1 MRGVINVRLEFVE
14 GVETS
19 VTWHGEPDSHFTKA
33 DDLENFVKAL
43 RMLTSRLNKIQG
55 VDDPRCKDCKHW
67 GKGKTSINAWRE
79 STVCFL
85 KRKKI
90 LHPKFK
96 DQVIYYAK
104 PRMCKA
110 CKLFERKEAV

>member
-1 MRGVINVRLEFVE
+1 MKAIVQMCVILEPKEHTQAVII
-14 GVETS
+14 
-19 VTWHGEPDSHFTKA
+19 KA
-33 DDLENFVKAL
+33 DPELKESELQELRKAVDSFSAKL
-43 RMLTSRLNKIQG
+43 DKIQG

-67 GKGKTSINAWRE
+67 GKGKASINAWRE

-90 LHPKFK
+90 LHPRFN

-104 PRMCKA
+104 SRMSKPCNN
-110 CKLFERKEAV
+110 FDRKDD

>member
-1 MRGVINVRLEFVE
+1 MKTVLRLCVVLEDKQPTQVVMIDDPGLKEDDMLPGRQAINSFSAKL
-14 GVETS
+14 
-19 VTWHGEPDSHFTKA
+19 D
-33 DDLENFVKAL
+33 
-43 RMLTSRLNKIQG
+43 KIHG

-67 GKGKTSINAWRE
+67 GKGKASINAWRE

-90 LHPKFK
+90 LHPRFK

-104 PRMCKA
+104 ARMCKP
-110 CKLFERKEAV
+110 CKSFERKEV

>member
-1 MRGVINVRLEFVE
+1 MKAILRLCVVLEDKQPTQVVMIDDPGLKEDDMLLVRKAINSFSAKL
-14 GVETS
+14 
-19 VTWHGEPDSHFTKA
+19 D
-33 DDLENFVKAL
+33 
-43 RMLTSRLNKIQG
+43 KIQG

-67 GKGKTSINAWRE
+67 GKGKASINAWRE

-90 LHPKFK
+90 LHPRFK

-104 PRMCKA
+104 SRMSKPCNN
-110 CKLFERKEAV
+110 FDRKEV

>member
-1 MRGVINVRLEFVE
+1 MKAVLRLCVVLEDKQPTQVVMIDDPGLKEDDMLLVRKAINSFSAKL
-14 GVETS
+14 
-19 VTWHGEPDSHFTKA
+19 D
-33 DDLENFVKAL
+33 
-43 RMLTSRLNKIQG
+43 KIQG

-67 GKGKTSINAWRE
+67 GKGKASINAWRE

-90 LHPKFK
+90 LHPRFK

-104 PRMCKA
+104 SRMSKPCNS
-110 CKLFERKEAV
+110 FDRKDD

>member
-1 MRGVINVRLEFVE
+1 MKAVLRLCVVMEDKQPTQVVMIDDPGLKEDDMLLVRKAINSFSAKL
-14 GVETS
+14 
-19 VTWHGEPDSHFTKA
+19 D
-33 DDLENFVKAL
+33 
-43 RMLTSRLNKIQG
+43 KIQG

-67 GKGKTSINAWRE
+67 GKGKASINAWRE

-90 LHPKFK
+90 LHPRFK

-104 PRMCKA
+104 ARMCKP
-110 CKLFERKEAV
+110 CKSFERKEV

>member
-1 MRGVINVRLEFVE
+1 MKTVLRLCVVLEDKQPTQVVMIDDPELKEDDMLLVRKAINSFSAKL
-14 GVETS
+14 
-19 VTWHGEPDSHFTKA
+19 D
-33 DDLENFVKAL
+33 
-43 RMLTSRLNKIQG
+43 KIQG

-67 GKGKTSINAWRE
+67 GKGKASINAWRE

-90 LHPKFK
+90 LHPRFK

-104 PRMCKA
+104 SRMSKPCNS
-110 CKLFERKEAV
+110 FDRKDD

>member
-1 MRGVINVRLEFVE
+1 MKAILRLCVVLEDKQPTQVVMIDDPGLKEDDMLLVRKAINSFSAKL
-14 GVETS
+14 
-19 VTWHGEPDSHFTKA
+19 D
-33 DDLENFVKAL
+33 
-43 RMLTSRLNKIQG
+43 KIQG

-67 GKGKTSINAWRE
+67 GKGKASINAWRE

-90 LHPKFK
+90 LHPRFK

-104 PRMCKA
+104 SRMSKPCNS
-110 CKLFERKEAV
+110 FDRKDD

>member
-1 MRGVINVRLEFVE
+1 MKAIVQMCVILEPKEHTQAVII
-14 GVETS
+14 
-19 VTWHGEPDSHFTKA
+19 KA
-33 DDLENFVKAL
+33 DPELKESELQELRKAVDSFSAKL
-43 RMLTSRLNKIQG
+43 DKIQG

-67 GKGKTSINAWRE
+67 GKGKASINAWRE

-90 LHPKFK
+90 LHPRFK

-104 PRMCKA
+104 SRMSKPCKS
-110 CKLFERKEAV
+110 FERKEV

>member
-1 MRGVINVRLEFVE
+1 MKAVLRLCVVLEDKQPTQVVMIDDPGLKEDDMLLVRKAINSFSAKL
-14 GVETS
+14 
-19 VTWHGEPDSHFTKA
+19 D
-33 DDLENFVKAL
+33 
-43 RMLTSRLNKIQG
+43 KIQG

-104 PRMCKA
+104 SRMCKP
-110 CKLFERKEAV
+110 CNSFDRKEV

>member
-1 MRGVINVRLEFVE
+1 MKAVLRLCVVLEDKQPTQVVMIDDPGLKEDDMLLVRKAINSFSAKL
-14 GVETS
+14 
-19 VTWHGEPDSHFTKA
+19 D
-33 DDLENFVKAL
+33 
-43 RMLTSRLNKIQG
+43 KIQG

-67 GKGKTSINAWRE
+67 GKGKASINAWRE

-90 LHPKFK
+90 LHPRFK

-104 PRMCKA
+104 SRMCKP
-110 CKLFERKEAV
+110 CNNFDRKDD

>member
-1 MRGVINVRLEFVE
+1 MKTVLRLCVVLDDKQPTQVVMTDDPGLKEDDMLLVRKAINSFSAKL
-14 GVETS
+14 
-19 VTWHGEPDSHFTKA
+19 D
-33 DDLENFVKAL
+33 
-43 RMLTSRLNKIQG
+43 KIQG

-90 LHPKFK
+90 LHPRFK

-104 PRMCKA
+104 SRMSKPCNS
-110 CKLFERKEAV
+110 FDRKDD

>member
-1 MRGVINVRLEFVE
+1 MKAILRLCVVLEDKQPTQVVMIDDPGLKEDDMLLVRKAINSFSAKL
-14 GVETS
+14 
-19 VTWHGEPDSHFTKA
+19 D
-33 DDLENFVKAL
+33 
-43 RMLTSRLNKIQG
+43 KIQG

-90 LHPKFK
+90 LHPRFK

-104 PRMCKA
+104 SRMCKP
-110 CKLFERKEAV
+110 CNRFDRKDD

>member
-1 MRGVINVRLEFVE
+1 MKAILRLCVVLEDKQPTQVVMIDDPGLKEDDMLLVRKAINSFSAKL
-14 GVETS
+14 
-19 VTWHGEPDSHFTKA
+19 D
-33 DDLENFVKAL
+33 
-43 RMLTSRLNKIQG
+43 KIQG

-90 LHPKFK
+90 LHPRFK

-104 PRMCKA
+104 SRMCKP
-110 CKLFERKEAV
+110 CNNFDRKDD

>member
-1 MRGVINVRLEFVE
+1 MKAVLRLCVVLEDKQPTQVVMIDDPGLKEDDMLLVRKAINSFSAKL
-14 GVETS
+14 
-19 VTWHGEPDSHFTKA
+19 D
-33 DDLENFVKAL
+33 
-43 RMLTSRLNKIQG
+43 KIQG

-67 GKGKTSINAWRE
+67 GKGKASINAWRE

-90 LHPKFK
+90 LHPRFK

-104 PRMCKA
+104 SRMCKA
-110 CKLFERKEAV
+110 CGEFERKGGDK

>member
-1 MRGVINVRLEFVE
+1 MKAILRLCIVLEDKQPTQVVMIDDPGLKEDDMLLVRKAINSFSAKL
-14 GVETS
+14 
-19 VTWHGEPDSHFTKA
+19 D
-33 DDLENFVKAL
+33 
-43 RMLTSRLNKIQG
+43 KIQG

-67 GKGKTSINAWRE
+67 GKGKASINAWRE

-90 LHPKFK
+90 LHPRFK

-104 PRMCKA
+104 SRMSKPCNN
-110 CKLFERKEAV
+110 FDRKDD

>member
-1 MRGVINVRLEFVE
+1 MKAVLRLCIVLEDKQHTQVVMIDDPGLKEDDMLLVRKAINSFSAKL
-14 GVETS
+14 
-19 VTWHGEPDSHFTKA
+19 D
-33 DDLENFVKAL
+33 
-43 RMLTSRLNKIQG
+43 KIQG

-67 GKGKTSINAWRE
+67 GKGKASINAWRE

-90 LHPKFK
+90 LHPRFK

-104 PRMCKA
+104 SRMSKPCNN
-110 CKLFERKEAV
+110 FDRKDD

>member
-1 MRGVINVRLEFVE
+1 MKTVLRLCVVLEDKQPTQVVMIYDPGLKEDDMLLVRKAINSFSAKL
-14 GVETS
+14 
-19 VTWHGEPDSHFTKA
+19 D
-33 DDLENFVKAL
+33 
-43 RMLTSRLNKIQG
+43 KIQG

-67 GKGKTSINAWRE
+67 GKGKASINAWRE

-90 LHPKFK
+90 LHPRFK

-104 PRMCKA
+104 SRMCKP
-110 CKLFERKEAV
+110 CNNFDRKDD

>member
-1 MRGVINVRLEFVE
+1 MKTVLRLCVVLEDKQPTQVVMIDDPGLKEDDMLLVRKAINSFSAKL
-14 GVETS
+14 
-19 VTWHGEPDSHFTKA
+19 D
-33 DDLENFVKAL
+33 
-43 RMLTSRLNKIQG
+43 KIQG

-67 GKGKTSINAWRE
+67 GKGKASINAWRE

-90 LHPKFK
+90 LHPRFK

-104 PRMCKA
+104 SRMSKPCNS
-110 CKLFERKEAV
+110 FDRKDD

>member
-1 MRGVINVRLEFVE
+1 MKTIVQMCVILEPKEHTQAVII
-14 GVETS
+14 
-19 VTWHGEPDSHFTKA
+19 KA
-33 DDLENFVKAL
+33 DPERKESELQELRKAVDSFSAKL
-43 RMLTSRLNKIQG
+43 DKIQG

-67 GKGKTSINAWRE
+67 GKGKASINAWRE

-90 LHPKFK
+90 LHPRFK

-104 PRMCKA
+104 SRMSKPCNN
-110 CKLFERKEAV
+110 FDRKEV

>member
-1 MRGVINVRLEFVE
+1 MKTVLRLCVVLEDKQPTQVVMIDDPGLKEDDMLLVRKAINSFSAKL
-14 GVETS
+14 
-19 VTWHGEPDSHFTKA
+19 D
-33 DDLENFVKAL
+33 
-43 RMLTSRLNKIQG
+43 KIQG

-67 GKGKTSINAWRE
+67 GKGKASINAWRE

-90 LHPKFK
+90 LHPRFK

-104 PRMCKA
+104 SRMCKP
-110 CKLFERKEAV
+110 CKNFDRKDD

>member
-1 MRGVINVRLEFVE
+1 MKAVLRLCVVLEDKQPTQVVMIDDPGLKEDDMLLVRKAINSFSAKL
-14 GVETS
+14 
-19 VTWHGEPDSHFTKA
+19 D
-33 DDLENFVKAL
+33 
-43 RMLTSRLNKIQG
+43 KIQG

-67 GKGKTSINAWRE
+67 GKGKSSINAWRE

-90 LHPKFK
+90 LHPRFK

-104 PRMCKA
+104 SRMCKP
-110 CKLFERKEAV
+110 CNSFDRKEV

>member
-1 MRGVINVRLEFVE
+1 MKAILHLCVVLEDKQPTQVVMIDDPELKEDDMLLVRKAINSFSAKL
-14 GVETS
+14 
-19 VTWHGEPDSHFTKA
+19 D
-33 DDLENFVKAL
+33 
-43 RMLTSRLNKIQG
+43 KIQG

-90 LHPKFK
+90 LHPRFK

-104 PRMCKA
+104 SRMSKPCNS
-110 CKLFERKEAV
+110 FDRKDD

>member
-1 MRGVINVRLEFVE
+1 MKTVLRLCVVLEDKQPTQVVMIDDPGLKEDDMLLVRKAINSFSAKL
-14 GVETS
+14 
-19 VTWHGEPDSHFTKA
+19 D
-33 DDLENFVKAL
+33 
-43 RMLTSRLNKIQG
+43 KIQG

-90 LHPKFK
+90 LHPRFK

-104 PRMCKA
+104 SRMSKPCNS
-110 CKLFERKEAV
+110 FDRKDD

>member
-1 MRGVINVRLEFVE
+1 MKAILRLCVVLEDKQPTQVVMIDDPELKEDDMLLVRKAINSFSAKL
-14 GVETS
+14 
-19 VTWHGEPDSHFTKA
+19 D
-33 DDLENFVKAL
+33 
-43 RMLTSRLNKIQG
+43 KIQG

-67 GKGKTSINAWRE
+67 GKGKASINAWRE

-90 LHPKFK
+90 LHPRFK

-104 PRMCKA
+104 SRMCKP
-110 CKLFERKEAV
+110 CNSFDRKEV

>member
-1 MRGVINVRLEFVE
+1 MKAILRLCVVLEDKQPTQVVMIDDPGLKEDDMLLVRKAINSFSAKL
-14 GVETS
+14 
-19 VTWHGEPDSHFTKA
+19 D
-33 DDLENFVKAL
+33 
-43 RMLTSRLNKIQG
+43 KIQG

-90 LHPKFK
+90 LHPRFK

-104 PRMCKA
+104 SRMSKPCNS
-110 CKLFERKEAV
+110 FDRKEV

>member
-1 MRGVINVRLEFVE
+1 MKAVLRLCVVLEDKQPTQVVMIDDPGLKEDDMLLVRKAINSFSAKL
-14 GVETS
+14 
-19 VTWHGEPDSHFTKA
+19 D
-33 DDLENFVKAL
+33 
-43 RMLTSRLNKIQG
+43 KIQG

-67 GKGKTSINAWRE
+67 GKGKSSINAWRE

-90 LHPKFK
+90 LHPRFK

-104 PRMCKA
+104 SRMSKPCNN
-110 CKLFERKEAV
+110 FDRKDD

>member
-1 MRGVINVRLEFVE
+1 MKAILRLCVVLEDKQPTQVVMIDDPGLKEDDMLLVRKAINSFSAKL
-14 GVETS
+14 
-19 VTWHGEPDSHFTKA
+19 D
-33 DDLENFVKAL
+33 
-43 RMLTSRLNKIQG
+43 KIQG

-90 LHPKFK
+90 LHPRFK

-104 PRMCKA
+104 SRMCKP
-110 CKLFERKEAV
+110 CNSFDRKEV

>member
-1 MRGVINVRLEFVE
+1 MKAVLRLCIVLEDKQPTQVVMIDDPGLKEDDMLLVRKAINSFSAKL
-14 GVETS
+14 
-19 VTWHGEPDSHFTKA
+19 D
-33 DDLENFVKAL
+33 
-43 RMLTSRLNKIQG
+43 KIQG

-90 LHPKFK
+90 LHPRFK

-104 PRMCKA
+104 SRMCKP
-110 CKLFERKEAV
+110 CNSFDRKEV

>member
-1 MRGVINVRLEFVE
+1 MKAVLRLCVVLEDKQPTQVVMIDDPGLKEDDMLLVRKAINSFSAKL
-14 GVETS
+14 
-19 VTWHGEPDSHFTKA
+19 D
-33 DDLENFVKAL
+33 
-43 RMLTSRLNKIQG
+43 KIQG

-90 LHPKFK
+90 LHTRFK

-104 PRMCKA
+104 SRMCKP
-110 CKLFERKEAV
+110 CNSFDRKEV

>member
-1 MRGVINVRLEFVE
+1 MKAVLRLCVVLEDKQPTQVVMIDDPGLKEDNMLLVRKAINSFSAKL
-14 GVETS
+14 
-19 VTWHGEPDSHFTKA
+19 D
-33 DDLENFVKAL
+33 
-43 RMLTSRLNKIQG
+43 KIQG

-90 LHPKFK
+90 LHPRFK

-104 PRMCKA
+104 SRMSKPCNN
-110 CKLFERKEAV
+110 FDRKDD

>member
-1 MRGVINVRLEFVE
+1 MKAILRLCVVLEDKQPTQVVMIDDPGLKEDDMLLVRKAINSFSAKL
-14 GVETS
+14 
-19 VTWHGEPDSHFTKA
+19 D
-33 DDLENFVKAL
+33 
-43 RMLTSRLNKIQG
+43 KIQG

-67 GKGKTSINAWRE
+67 GKGKASINAWRE

-90 LHPKFK
+90 LHPRFK

-104 PRMCKA
+104 SRMCKP
-110 CKLFERKEAV
+110 CNSFDRKEV

>member
-1 MRGVINVRLEFVE
+1 MKTIVQMCVILEPKEHTQAVII
-14 GVETS
+14 
-19 VTWHGEPDSHFTKA
+19 KA
-33 DDLENFVKAL
+33 DPELKESELQELRKAVDSFSAKL
-43 RMLTSRLNKIQG
+43 DKIQG

-67 GKGKTSINAWRE
+67 GKGKASINAWRE

-90 LHPKFK
+90 LHPRFK

-104 PRMCKA
+104 SRMSKPCNN
-110 CKLFERKEAV
+110 FDRKDD

>member
-1 MRGVINVRLEFVE
+1 MKAVLRLCIVLEDKQPTQVVMIDDPGLKEDDMLLVRKAINSFSAKL
-14 GVETS
+14 
-19 VTWHGEPDSHFTKA
+19 D
-33 DDLENFVKAL
+33 
-43 RMLTSRLNKIQG
+43 KIQG

-67 GKGKTSINAWRE
+67 GNGKTSINAWRE

-90 LHPKFK
+90 LHPRFK

-104 PRMCKA
+104 SRMCKP
-110 CKLFERKEAV
+110 CNSFDRKEV

>member
-1 MRGVINVRLEFVE
+1 MKAVLRLCVVLEDKQPTQVVMIDDPGLKEDDMLLVRKAINSFSAKL
-14 GVETS
+14 
-19 VTWHGEPDSHFTKA
+19 D
-33 DDLENFVKAL
+33 
-43 RMLTSRLNKIQG
+43 KIQG

-67 GKGKTSINAWRE
+67 GKGKASINAWRE

-90 LHPKFK
+90 LHPRFK

-104 PRMCKA
+104 SRMSKPCNN
-110 CKLFERKEAV
+110 FDRKDD